1 MTENLTYKPIGG
13 VAEAELWVVGGLTS
27 VEELRDGTG
36 LRVDLA
42 DDGSLYEESIE
53 TEGRPVSVRH
63 TLTLCS
69 DPNRARAWF
78 DSRLLDHAAIEGLAA
93 RITLATGERL
103 TLGWSERF
111 GFEQALRL
119 RSLHFSSGAKPNA
132 SPTVKLVLEA
142 RDTRSTIGL

>member
-63 TLTLCS
+63 TLTL
-69 DPNRARAWF
+69 
-78 DSRLLDHAAIEGLAA
+78 
-93 RITLATGERL
+93 
-103 TLGWSERF
+103 
-111 GFEQALRL
+111 
-119 RSLHFSSGAKPNA
+119 
-132 SPTVKLVLEA
+132 
-142 RDTRSTIGL
+142 